1 MFLRLSELQSRSSSA
16 PQWGACR
23 LIRPHIVFIRVF
35 PQGCGSAGRCLNG
48 RPPLAIRPHFHPG
61 VRLPVWNFSAPI
73 RLENWPG
80 FFTV

>member
-1 MFLRLSELQSRSSSA
+1 MRCFYACLSYRAVRRRRLSGA
-16 PQWGACR
+16 ACR

-61 VRLPVWNFSAPI
+61 VRLPG
-73 RLENWPG
+73 LEFQRSHPP
-80 FFTV
+80 